1 MQQMRLREPF
11 NGLSH
16 AIGAL
21 LAAATLWY
29 LVRSAAALN
38 KPVHV
43 VAFAIYGTSLLLL
56 YTSSALYHLLP
67 VSERAIAMLRRVDHI
82 MIYVLIA
89 GTYTPIC
96 WIVLPASWGKVML
109 ALIWLFA
116 AAGILFTVLWLN
128 APRWIGTSVYVLMGW
143 SALIAIVPLVQSLS
157 TEGLAWLAAGGA
169 FYTGGAIVYGMK
181 KPNPF
186 PGTLGFHE
194 IWHLMVIAG
203 SFCHFMMMASSVL
216 PFPNPSVVQ

>member
-1 MQQMRLREPF
+1 MRLREPF

-16 AIGAL
+16 AVGAL
-21 LAAATLWY
+21 LAVAALWY

-38 KPVHV
+38 KPIHV
-43 VAFAIYGTSLLLL
+43 VAFAIYGTSLVLL

-67 VSERAIAMLRRVDHI
+67 VSERTVTMLRRVDHI

-89 GTYTPIC
+89 GTYTPLC

-109 ALIWLFA
+109 VLIWALA
-116 AAGILFTVLWLN
+116 AAGILFTTLWLN
-128 APRWIGTSVYVLMGW
+128 APRWIATSVYVLMGW
-143 SALIAIVPLVQSLS
+143 TALIAVVPLVETLS
-157 TEGLAWLAAGGA
+157 TTGLAWLAAGGA
-169 FYTGGAIVYGMK
+169 FYTGGAIMYGIK
-181 KPNPF
+181 KPNPC

-194 IWHLMVIAG
+194 LWHLMVIAG
-203 SFCHFMMMASSVL
+203 SFCHFMMMVSSVL